1 MSWGYRVII
10 ILVVFVA
17 GIVSMVYISMRQTNE
32 VIDAN
37 YYEQEMK
44 YQSVIDAKNNLHT
57 LADTVAIQ
65 TAEGYVQIH
74 FPEAATTRLDSGNIQ
89 FMRLSDS
96 KSDKHIQ
103 MKEESGSLYKIP
115 AASFA
120 KGLYK
125 VRINWSNDGTSY
137 YHEQEYNID

>member
-10 ILVVFVA
+10 ILIVFLA
-17 GIVSMVYISMRQTNE
+17 GMISMVYISMRQTNE

-44 YQSVIDAKNNLHT
+44 YQSVIDAKKNLHA

-74 FPEAATTRLDSGNIQ
+74 FPEAATTQLDSGNIQ

-96 KSDKHIQ
+96 KSDKRIQ

-115 AASFA
+115 VASFS

-125 VRINWSNDGTSY
+125 VRIEWSNSGTAY
-137 YHEQEYNID
+137 YHEQSYNID

>member
-44 YQSVIDAKNNLHT
+44 YQSVIDAKKNLHALT
-57 LADTVAIQ
+57 DTVAIQ

-74 FPEAATTRLDSGNIQ
+74 FPESTTTQLDSGNIQ

-96 KSDKHIQ
+96 KGDKLIQ

-115 AASFA
+115 ATSFP

-125 VRINWSNDGTSY
+125 VKIEWSNSGTPY
-137 YHEQEYNID
+137 YHEQNYNIE

>member
-32 VIDAN
+32 VVDAN

-44 YQSVIDAKNNLHT
+44 YQSVIDAKKNL
-57 LADTVAIQ
+57 LALEDTVAIQ
-65 TAEGYVQIH
+65 TVEGYVQIH

-96 KSDKHIQ
+96 KNDKHIQ
-103 MKEESGSLYKIP
+103 MKEESGSLYKVP
-115 AASFA
+115 VASFP

-137 YHEQEYNID
+137 YHEQHYNID